1 MAENPHLDPRGA
13 GSGQRRFRV
22 LTISSNKGGV
32 GKTTLACN
40 LAVYLRALR
49 EDLPVLLMTFDDQPM
64 SDRMFAFSED
74 RPSET
79 VATGFHAGSFEK
91 AIRLGQYGV
100 HYVPFSPQVAQLK
113 SEIASQSALCRVLE
127 RTDWNGLV
135 IIDTKSDLEVLT
147 QNAIAA
153 SDLTT
158 VLVSDHASLDEA
170 RKIFALLDEWKRPHR
185 RARVL
190 LSLVD
195 LRVKF
200 REGDERDILALL
212 LGDIRRRGYPLFES
226 FVSRSPAIEMLYTN
240 PDERAYAI
248 MHRARTSLVHRQM
261 HHIATEVLAA
271 FEEVAPLPDV
281 AEPESVYRP
290 PVVAR
295 EPLPSPRPAAR
306 VRPDRR
312 QQVRRSYGAEAAAF
326 RGGEPRILPLRTLD
340 LSLDGMGIEP
350 ARELARGERAHV
362 ALPQPRGDSPLLLWA
377 RVVREDEAGARG
389 LAFESADP
397 PHRNRLEELTEKLR
411 LAASA

>member
-1 MAENPHLDPRGA
+1 MTESPHPDPRRTGT
-13 GSGQRRFRV
+13 GQRRFRV

-79 VATGFHAGSFEK
+79 VVTGFRAGSFEK

-113 SEIASQSALCRVLE
+113 SEIASQSALWRVLE

-135 IIDTKSDLEVLT
+135 IIDTKSDFEALT

-158 VLVSDHASLDEA
+158 VLVSDHASLVEA
-170 RKIFALLDEWKRPHR
+170 RKVFALLDDWKRPHR
-185 RARVL
+185 HARIL

-200 REGDERDILALL
+200 REGEDRDILALL

-226 FVSRSPAIEMLYTN
+226 FVSRSPAIEVLYTN

-248 MHRARTSLVHRQM
+248 MHRARRSLVHRQM
-261 HHIATEVLAA
+261 HHVAREVLAA
-271 FEEVAPLPDV
+271 LDEVATLPLV
-281 AEPESVYRP
+281 AEPEVVDGP
-290 PVVAR
+290 TVVAQA
-295 EPLPSPRPAAR
+295 PLPPPRPAALAR
-306 VRPDRR
+306 RDRR
-312 QQVRRSYGAEAAAF
+312 QQVRRSYGAEVAAF
-326 RGGEPRILPLRTLD
+326 RGSEPRILPLRALD
-340 LSLDGMGIEP
+340 LSPEGMGIEP
-350 ARELARGERAHV
+350 ARELARGERVHV
-362 ALPQPRGDSPLLLWA
+362 ALPQPQGDSPLLLWA
-377 RVVREDEAGARG
+377 RVVRGDEAGAQG

-397 PHRNRLEELTEKLR
+397 PHRDRLEKLAEQLR
-411 LAASA
+411 LVVSA